1 MATVEW
7 RSPASEMA
15 VKQFEIVADRLHL
28 DKNVAVRLER
38 PDGL

>member
-15 VKQFEIVADRLHL
+15 VKQFEIVAETTTSQ
-28 DKNVAVRLER
+28 A
-38 PDGL
+38 G